1 MYGRS
6 MRVPVVGAG
15 ENPRIAVA
23 AKSDTAIE
31 KGFAAP
37 GLLAYIVTSKFSDYA
52 AVPARRYFRAV
63 RL

>member
-37 GLLAYIVTSKFSDYA
+37 GLLAYIVTSKFSC
-52 AVPARRYFRAV
+52 RNSGN
-63 RL
+63 